1 MRTRNILYWEKGMD
15 VRSTEVSKGFVYLH
29 FKEKGYGLFVNQL
42 EAFGSLLLKT
52 GSKVEYDAE
61 TASIMYEC
69 EGKERQIHLAQ
80 LSFMQAKTGKNPHVC
95 LENVIADSNISFGTQ
110 ASTFGSGEQQPNLL
124 KLQLWDMNGVSE
136 FKWHASRS
144 FGVTEIATY
153 VPFAVSGGCESNQ
166 LKMQVDDFVISRSD
180 NPTPDKAGDVALS
193 DIEGIHSKVKLFL
206 QRNSTLER
214 ELLPLTRNE
223 VRDYLTLLP
232 IILVEEDGKYYC
244 VAGIQSYLQAV
255 NALDKKEKVP
265 VRWFRGKMGQALR
278 RLNTMELSGLPII
291 FGTKKYQLQPTF
303 DTLRPSFGP
312 LYKSSFFASCSSKRF
327 ASLFGLDARTIQE
340 SGR

>member
-1 MRTRNILYWEKGMD
+1 MD

-42 EAFGSLLLKT
+42 EAFGSLLLKA

-95 LENVIADSNISFGTQ
+95 LENVITDSNISFGTQ

-136 FKWHASRS
+136 FEWNTSRFFSDVEMAS
-144 FGVTEIATY
+144 Y
-153 VPFAVSGGCESNQ
+153 VPFILPKVSGPRQEKVKTDNFA
-166 LKMQVDDFVISRSD
+166 DTRSD
-180 NPTPDKAGDVALS
+180 NHTPDQPCDIALS
-193 DIEGIHSKVKLFL
+193 GIDRIHPKVKPFL
-206 QRNSTLER
+206 QRHSNLGR

-223 VRDYLTLLP
+223 VLDYLTLFP
-232 IILVEEDGKYYC
+232 IILVQDEGKVYC

-255 NALDKKEKVP
+255 NTLDKNQKVP
-265 VRWFRGKMGQALR
+265 VRWFKGRMGQALR
-278 RLNTMELSGLPII
+278 RLNTMEFSGLPII
-291 FGTKKYQLQPTF
+291 FGTKKYQLQQTF
-303 DTLRPSFGP
+303 DTLRPSFDP
-312 LYKSSFFASCSSKRF
+312 LYKSSFFASCSSKQF

-340 SGR
+340 RGD